1 MAPLF
6 PSSPMKVDAGCLSDG
21 NHTATDPK
29 YTTMIISGAVGDVER
44 NDNCPGDASLASVTT
59 ACSSAYGYGVMT
71 VVSATELRW
80 DFTAW
85 STPIGVGSVVAPPV
99 DYTDTYTIKRSA
111 PPA

>member
-44 NDNCPGDASLASVTT
+44 NDGCPGDPSLAGVVPTCTSQ
-59 ACSSAYGYGVMT
+59 YGYGT
-71 VVSATELRW
+71 LAIHNSTHAYW
-80 DFTAW
+80 QFTAKP
-85 STPIGVGSVVAPPV
+85 TPIGEARHGRPPFRLQAGYSDFAWIV
-99 DYTDTYTIKRSA
+99 RG
-111 PPA
+111 